1 MLLGSSPN
9 ALRLLVTRLHLLLI
23 RYPRGFSELRNSE
36 ETSPIRNGRVTN
48 LYLRRLGIRCFALS
62 HYGGNLGAGE
72 ERSKARLK
80 ADSSLPVEPFGIRN
94 ALNFGIN
101 RGEITSDQRD
111 AVLAEIEAQIEKG
124 FFRMVDVSQ
133 SSIYAKAQELSNT
146 HTPATATRSLDL
158 MHLAAALL
166 SGARTFL
173 TFDKRQ
179 AKAATTEGLLVK
191 P

>member
-1 MLLGSSPN
+1 MVN
-9 ALRLLVTRLHLLLI
+9 ALPALAVSAQPIKKALRWTYINTRRRALGFGSLECGEKVDQILKSVNAQVFLSPLSLL
-23 RYPRGFSELRNSE
+23 E
-36 ETSPIRNGRVTN
+36 
-48 LYLRRLGIRCFALS
+48 
-62 HYGGNLGAGE
+62 
-72 ERSKARLK
+72 
-80 ADSSLPVEPFGIRN
+80 IRN

-111 AVLAEIEAQIEKG
+111 AVLVEIDAQIEKG
-124 FFRMVDVSQ
+124 FFRLVDASQ
-133 SSIYAKAQELSNT
+133 SSIYAKAQELSNK

-166 SGARTFL
+166 SEARTFL

-179 AKAATTEGLLVK
+179 AKAATAEGLLVK

>member
-101 RGEITSDQRD
+101 RGEITNDQCD
-111 AVLAEIEAQIEKG
+111 DVLAEIEAQIDKG
-124 FFRMVDVSQ
+124 FFRLVEASQ
-133 SSIYAKAQELSNT
+133 SRIYAKAQELSNAHAPT
-146 HTPATATRSLDL
+146 VDTRSLDL
-158 MHLAAALL
+158 MHLATAML
-166 SGARTFL
+166 SNAGAFL

-179 AKAATTEGLLVK
+179 AKVAITEKISVK